1 LRSHQNE
8 KQRKNEKTCELVR
21 KPEMIVVFINIVLAF
36 IAFVSVFSNI
46 VINPQFHDNKSIKPL
61 GVKHMKKFLLAL
73 IEKFEKNTDYLP
85 FDTHE
90 PIVTNSRK

>member
-1 LRSHQNE
+1 MINSG
-8 KQRKNEKTCELVR
+8 KMEKTCELVR
-21 KPEMIVVFINIVLAF
+21 KPLMIVVFINIVLVF

-46 VINPQFHDNKSIKPL
+46 VKNPQFHDNKSIKSL
-61 GVKHMKKFLLAL
+61 GVKHMKKILLSL
-73 IEKFEKNTDYLP
+73 IEKFEKNTEYLP

>member
-1 LRSHQNE
+1 
-8 KQRKNEKTCELVR
+8 
-21 KPEMIVVFINIVLAF
+21 MIHAFFHIVLVF
-36 IAFVSVFSNI
+36 MVFVSVFSDI
-46 VINPQFHDNKSIKPL
+46 VDSFQILDNKSIKSL
-61 GVKHMKKFLLAL
+61 EVKHMKKILLTL

>member
-1 LRSHQNE
+1 
-8 KQRKNEKTCELVR
+8 
-21 KPEMIVVFINIVLAF
+21 MIYVFINIVLVF

-46 VINPQFHDNKSIKPL
+46 VKNPQIIDNKTIKSL
-61 GVKHMKKFLLAL
+61 GVNYMKKILLTL
-73 IEKFEKNTDYLP
+73 IEKFEKNADYLP

>member
-1 LRSHQNE
+1 M
-8 KQRKNEKTCELVR
+8 TDA
-21 KPEMIVVFINIVLAF
+21 FINIVLVF
-36 IAFVSVFSNI
+36 IAFVSVFTNI
-46 VINPQFHDNKSIKPL
+46 VKSPQLFDNKSIKSL

>member
-1 LRSHQNE
+1 MVILAFFE
-8 KQRKNEKTCELVR
+8 
-21 KPEMIVVFINIVLAF
+21 IVLVF

-46 VINPQFHDNKSIKPL
+46 VKNPQILDNKSIKSL
-61 GVKHMKKFLLAL
+61 GVKHMKKILLTL
-73 IEKFEKNTDYLP
+73 IEKFEKNADYLP